1 MNRISFEYNNF
12 IDGIEERIEKF
23 IDGIDEC
30 TEVVLRD
37 DSPLDKTLHLF
48 LLSKEHT
55 NITICHVG
63 FNSDLSWG
71 TYNTFGGYRDSN
83 EREKFI
89 KKYCNEIINI

>member
-1 MNRISFEYNNF
+1 MKRISFKCNNF
-12 IDGIEERIEKF
+12 IDCIEDRIEKI
-23 IDGIDEC
+23 IDNIDEY

-63 FNSDLSWG
+63 FNTDLSSG
-71 TYNTFGGYRDSN
+71 IYNTFGGYRDSN

-89 KKYCNEIINI
+89 RKYCNEIINI